1 MRKMGTKMTLIPI
14 EEPLRTSTPVRYASM
29 VELAFIIGIM
39 VLQFADHGASDTFAI
54 FLIFAFLCF

>member
-1 MRKMGTKMTLIPI
+1 MTLIPI